1 VARTGRVV
9 GCMMFAD
16 RDNPERFTEHDL
28 TQGAVLANQGAR
40 ALENSELFSQVNRL
54 REQYRIVTDALNDA
68 VFTLDSHGRFTFG
81 NAAGE
86 RLTGYRLDELQ
97 GLPFTELLAPEDL
110 ALHLDRF
117 QRALSGEAIPPHSE
131 LELIRKDGG
140 RVPIELSMANLV
152 LDGRI
157 VGRVGVARDITER
170 RRADAQIKASLQ
182 EKEVLLREL
191 HHRVKN
197 NLQIISSL
205 LNLQSRYIKDPHAIQ
220 LFRES
225 QNRVRSMALIHE
237 YLYQSA
243 DMSRIDFAEYAK
255 NLATQLFRSYG
266 VNTKSITLRID
277 ADNIFLDVN
286 TAVPCGLIIN
296 ELVSNSLKHAFP
308 DGKDGEIAIEV
319 RRAPEDKIHLIIGDN
334 GIGLSPEVDAAATP
348 TLGLKLVTALIDQ
361 LSATLTVDHG
371 GGTRFCMTL
380 APQKL

>member
-1 VARTGRVV
+1 
-9 GCMMFAD
+9 M
-16 RDNPERFTEHDL
+16 
-28 TQGAVLANQGAR
+28 
-40 ALENSELFSQVNRL
+40 
-54 REQYRIVTDALNDA
+54 
-68 VFTLDSHGRFTFG
+68 
-81 NAAGE
+81 
-86 RLTGYRLDELQ
+86 
-97 GLPFTELLAPEDL
+97 
-110 ALHLDRF
+110 
-117 QRALSGEAIPPHSE
+117 
-131 LELIRKDGG
+131 IRKDGG

-182 EKEVLLREL
+182 EKEVLLREI

-205 LNLQSRYIKDPHAIQ
+205 LSLQSRYIKDPHAIQ

-237 YLYQSA
+237 HLYRSA
-243 DMSRIDFAEYAK
+243 DMSHIDFAEYAK
-255 NLATQLFRSYG
+255 NLVTQLFRSYG
-266 VNTKSITLRID
+266 VNTKSIKLRID

-308 DGKDGEIAIEV
+308 DGRNGEISIEV
-319 RRAPEDKIHLIIGDN
+319 RRAPENKIHLIIGDN

-348 TLGLKLVTALIDQ
+348 TLGLKLVTALIEQ